1 MRFSNRGRVA
11 LVTGGSRGIGRSICL
26 TLAAAG
32 YSVVVNYATSQNAAM
47 EVVSQIQSQGGS
59 AVAIQA
65 DISEAQQRQQL
76 VEQVLSTFERIDLL
90 VNNAGVAPKQRTDI
104 LDADEESFDL
114 VMSTNL
120 KGPYFLTQAIA
131 KEMIAL
137 TQRDPEARPMII
149 NIGSISAET
158 ASITRGEYCISKA
171 GIAMMTKLYAVRLA
185 EYGIPVYEVRPG
197 VIATDMT
204 APVKETYN
212 RLFEEG
218 LTPLKRWGKPEDV
231 AQAVAAIAEGNFP
244 YSTGEVFNV
253 DGGFHI
259 KRL

>member
-1 MRFSNRGRVA
+1 MGFSNRGRVA